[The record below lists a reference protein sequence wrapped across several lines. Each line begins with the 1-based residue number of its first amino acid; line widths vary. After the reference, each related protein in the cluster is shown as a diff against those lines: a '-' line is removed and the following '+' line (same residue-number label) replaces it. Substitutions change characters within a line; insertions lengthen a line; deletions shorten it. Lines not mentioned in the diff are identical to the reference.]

1 MTLSDI
7 AVRRPVFAAVVAM
20 ILTLIGLVAFF
31 ELPLRELPSVD
42 PPQVTVQTNYIGA
55 SAEVIETRI
64 TQPFERQIAGIQGID
79 RMNSSSVDGRS
90 NINITFT
97 LDRKIEDAA
106 NDVRDRVSRVLSQLP
121 TDAQSPQ
128 ITKADADQQP
138 ILFLT
143 LNSTKMGRIALG
155 DYADR
160 YLVTRLSTID
170 GVARINLLGAQL
182 YAMRI
187 WVDSQALAA
196 RGLTTQ
202 DVENALRSQNV
213 EVPAGSLEAE
223 AKDYTINVERNYRT
237 AADFAQLPVGV
248 GKAGYVTRL
257 GDVARIEEG
266 ADDRRRTFR
275 TNGIDEIGLGVI
287 RQSQSNDLD
296 IAKQVYKAVDEISKT
311 LPPGTTLQVA
321 SDQTGF
327 TRAAVK
333 DVYITLGI
341 SIVLVALVNLLFL
354 GSWRSAL
361 IPTIIAPICVCCTFM
376 VLAPLGF
383 SLNLLTLLALVLS
396 IGLVVDDAIVVTENI
411 QRRVDLGEPPSV
423 AAARGANQVFFAVIA
438 TTMVLISVF
447 APLMFLPGYTG
458 RLFVELAVA
467 VAGAVAF
474 SAFLA
479 LTLSPML
486 ASKLLRP
493 AHNRGFLARVV
504 DNAVD
509 TVRRSYGHSL
519 KAMLGRKLV
528 AAVVVVMVAFI
539 ALAAVGIFSILPNEV
554 VPDEDRGRVN
564 VNYQAPQGAGFDY
577 TLKNGMLAEP
587 IFQKFLKQGVIDSY
601 TVIIPGNN
609 SVSYNGGFGFL
620 NMTDWSKRKMT
631 SQQLAA
637 ALNRELGRLTGIRVT
652 AVLQAPLQRGGSGNG
667 SNIDVIIGGPDYEA
681 NAKWA
686 EPILRAARAN
696 PGLTRV
702 TTDYEPDS
710 PRLLVAV
717 DKDRAGQLGVAAN
730 DVGEALNVMFGPKRV
745 TTYVR
750 EGQEYDVLLQTEL
763 QHRRTLQDLETVYV
777 KTKAGGLVPLSN
789 VVKTNLVGSLQSR
802 PRVDQLR
809 SITIT
814 SYLNPGYTVGEAV
827 KFLEGEIAKQPPGP
841 VIRWGGQAKD
851 LKDSGNSV
859 GLAFGFA
866 LVIVFLV
873 LAAQFE
879 SFIHPAI
886 IMFTVPLA
894 ACGGLFGLF
903 MAGSTLNLYSQIGL
917 VILIGIAAKNG
928 ILIVEFANQ
937 LRDEGLSPRDAVLQ
951 SAELRLRPIVMTS
964 IATAVGAMPLVFAHG
979 PGSGSRLTI
988 GVVIFSGAIFATL
1001 LTLFVVPV
1009 MYELL
1014 AKYTKSPEHT
1024 ARFIDDFEA
1033 SEGAGG
1039 HPPAPPHAPGLPEAA
1054 E

>member
-7 AVRRPVFAAVVAM
+7 AVRRPVLAAVAAM
-20 ILTLIGLVAFF
+20 ILTLIGVVAFN

-64 TQPFERQIAGIQGID
+64 TQPLERQLAGIQGID
-79 RMNSSSVDGRS
+79 RMNSSSRDGRS

-97 LDRKIEDAA
+97 LDRGVEDAA

-121 TDAQSPQ
+121 QDAQSPQ

-138 ILFLT
+138 IVFLT
-143 LNSTKMGRIALG
+143 LRSTTMGRIALG

-160 YLVTRLSTID
+160 YLVTRLSTIP

-196 RGLTTQ
+196 RGLTT
-202 DVENALRSQNV
+202 DDIENALRTQNV

-223 AKDYTINVERNYRT
+223 DKDYTINVQRNYRT
-237 AADFAQLPVGV
+237 AADFAQLPIGV
-248 GKAGYVTRL
+248 GRTGYVVRL
-257 GDVARIEEG
+257 GDVSRIEEG

-275 TNGIDEIGLGVI
+275 TNGQDQIGMGVI
-287 RQSQSNDLD
+287 RQSQSNDIA
-296 IAKQVYKAVDEISKT
+296 IAKGVADTVAEMQKS
-311 LPPGTTLQVA
+311 LPKGTILEVA
-321 SDQTGF
+321 ADQTGF
-327 TRAAVK
+327 TREAVK
-333 DVYITLGI
+333 EVYITIGL
-341 SIVLVALVNLLFL
+341 SIALVAIVNLLFL

-361 IPTIIAPICVCCTFM
+361 IPSIVAPICVVCTFS

-411 QRRVDLGEPPSV
+411 QRRVDMGEPPIV
-423 AAARGANQVFFAVIA
+423 AAQRGAKQVFFAVVA
-438 TTMVLISVF
+438 TTMVLLSVF

-474 SAFLA
+474 SAFFA

-493 AHNRGFLARVV
+493 AQNHKGLARMV
-504 DNAVD
+504 DNLVD
-509 TVRRSYGHSL
+509 RVRDSYHHSL
-519 KAMLGRKLV
+519 QALLGRPVVRIVTGLLV
-528 AAVVVVMVAFI
+528 LVIAGAAAGMFM
-539 ALAAVGIFSILPNEV
+539 ILPNEL
-554 VPDEDRGRVN
+554 VPDEDRGRLN
-564 VNYQAPQGAGFDY
+564 ISYQAPEGSGFDY
-577 TLKNGMLAEP
+577 TFRNGIQAEP
-587 IFQKFLKQGVIDSY
+587 IFDKHVKEGSVSRY

-620 NMTDWSKRKMT
+620 NLTDWGDRDVST
-631 SQQLAA
+631 SQLAA
-637 ALNRELGRLTGIRVT
+637 QLQRELGRLTGIRVN
-652 AVLQAPLQRGGSGNG
+652 AFQQSPLQRGGGGGG
-667 SNIDVIIGGPDYEA
+667 SNIDLIIGGPEYESV
-681 NAKWA
+681 AKWS
-686 EPILRAARAN
+686 EPILAAARAN

-710 PRLLVAV
+710 PRLIVSV
-717 DKDRAGQLGVAAN
+717 DKDRAGQLGVSADQIGN
-730 DVGEALNVMFGPKRV
+730 ALNVMFGPKRV

-777 KTKAGGLVPLSN
+777 KARTGGLVSLSN
-789 VVKTNLVGSLQSR
+789 VVKTELVGSLANRQ
-802 PRVDQLR
+802 RVDQLR
-809 SITIT
+809 AITIT
-814 SYLNPGYTVGEAV
+814 SFLNPGYTVGDAI
-827 KFLEGEIAKQPPGP
+827 KFYQDQVAKQPTGP
-841 VIRWGGQAKD
+841 VIRWGGMAKD
-851 LKDSGNSV
+851 YLDSGNSV

-879 SFIHPAI
+879 SFIHPAV
-886 IMFTVPLA
+886 IMLTVPLA

-903 MAGSTLNLYSQIGL
+903 IAGSTLNLYSQIGL
-917 VILIGIAAKNG
+917 VILIGVAAKNG

-937 LRDEGLSPRDAVLQ
+937 LRDEGKSVRDAVIEA
-951 SAELRLRPIVMTS
+951 AELRLRPIVMTS
-964 IATAVGAMPLVFAHG
+964 IATAVGALPLVFWQG
-979 PGSGSRLTI
+979 PGSGSRFTI
-988 GVVIFSGAIFATL
+988 GVVIACGAVFATL

-1009 MYELL
+1009 MYELM
-1014 AKYTKSPEHT
+1014 AKYTKSPEAT
-1024 ARFIDDFEA
+1024 GRAIDAYDED
-1033 SEGAGG
+1033 EKKRE
-1039 HPPAPPHAPGLPEAA
+1039 PPAPPHRSGLPEAA